1 MGGAKAGMLDLRSGL
16 SVSLQDAEECD
27 DETLVML
34 SKGVAYTLAT
44 GTEPLVKKL
53 YMQAREPLSLALSLS
68 LCLSLSLT
76 LKVYMQALL
85 HVPDHIGGKAR
96 ALPPIHVLVV
106 REPLKRGERE
116 RERERERALH
126 LGQWKT
132 PARCTRVVL
141 GAYSPHTL
149 I

>member
-53 YMQAREPLSLALSLS
+53 YMQAREPLSRLKRLLIAPDGVLAY
-68 LCLSLSLT
+68 
-76 LKVYMQALL
+76 VPFALL
-85 HVPDHIGGKAR
+85 APNRDAVVSYTDVDSDASVLKGTRRGGEVENSSCCWNM
-96 ALPPIHVLVV
+96 LM
-106 REPLKRGERE
+106 
-116 RERERERALH
+116 LH
-126 LGQWKT
+126 
-132 PARCTRVVL
+132 
-141 GAYSPHTL
+141 
-149 I
+149 